1 MILRAAIVALGLGG
15 LATPALSTEWVNCAA
30 PDGAATFDFLTGSLD
45 VLAVVGLNISTGD
58 KVWAS
63 SAAYGPGEPVAVGQA
78 FEDADTIRIDAV
90 DEAMTA
96 KIAELRLFKATEG
109 DEFVHGGTLRI
120 AGHGARPVS
129 CSGP

>member
-15 LATPALSTEWVNCAA
+15 LATPALATEWVNCAA
-30 PDGAATFDFLTGSLD
+30 PDGAATFDFLTGSVD
-45 VLAVVGLNISTGD
+45 VLAVVGLNISVGD

-63 SAAYGPGEPVAVGQA
+63 SAAYGPGDPVVVGQA

-96 KIAELRLFKATEG
+96 KIAELRLFKAAEG

-120 AGHGARPVS
+120 AGHGAWPVS